1 MKKERLLHTPEGV
14 RDIYNGEC
22 ARKIMVQN
30 RIHDVLKS
38 YGYND
43 ISTPTFEFFDVFNK
57 ERGSVASN
65 EMFKFFDRDGNTLV
79 LRPDM
84 TPSIART
91 AAKYYGDSN
100 MTLKLCYIGNTFI
113 NNHNYQGRL
122 KETTQIGAELIGD
135 SSIYADAEII
145 SMVIDSL
152 LSSGLKEFQVEIGQ
166 VQFFR
171 GLLKEAGIDTDTE
184 DELVELMLNKN
195 FYGVEELLKSQNL
208 DDSLTDTLLVLPQL
222 FGSVEVL
229 DRARSITSNEEAL
242 EAIAYLEELYGM
254 LAQNGYDKYITFDL
268 GMLSKHKYYTGVI
281 FNGYTYGTGDA
292 VVKGG
297 RYDKLIGQFGSD
309 KASIGFS
316 LTADQLMVALERQKI
331 EIPCDRNGVMI
342 FHTPSQWSRAV
353 KLAAQLRNAGVSAS
367 MLCSRSIDD
376 SECRAYA
383 ESSDITDII
392 SMTDGE
398 DVRILNLASGDI
410 KTAAAQDVLKLL

>member
-22 ARKIMVQN
+22 ARKLMIQN

-268 GMLSKHKYYTGVI
+268 GMLSKHKYYTGV
-281 FNGYTYGTGDA
+281 
-292 VVKGG
+292 
-297 RYDKLIGQFGSD
+297 
-309 KASIGFS
+309 
-316 LTADQLMVALERQKI
+316 
-331 EIPCDRNGVMI
+331 
-342 FHTPSQWSRAV
+342 
-353 KLAAQLRNAGVSAS
+353 
-367 MLCSRSIDD
+367 
-376 SECRAYA
+376 
-383 ESSDITDII
+383 
-392 SMTDGE
+392 
-398 DVRILNLASGDI
+398 
-410 KTAAAQDVLKLL
+410 